1 MRGEWRCGG
10 ADRLRF
16 RTDAS
21 PTQGKKRIIAIGAEL
36 KNARAV
42 EPRKSRV
49 PLSTPNGLA
58 ALIWATCVPP
68 VTTTT
73 RSIRS
78 LSRRLRCVIEG
89 RALSCSAWV
98 DRQVEGGMLL
108 VGPVKPGSR

>member
-1 MRGEWRCGG
+1 MGGEWRYGG

-16 RTDAS
+16 RTDAP
-21 PTQGKKRIIAIGAEL
+21 PTQGRKRIIAIGAEL
-36 KNARAV
+36 KNARAA

-58 ALIWATCVPP
+58 ALIWAICVPP

-78 LSRRLRCVIEG
+78 LSRLLRCAASLRGELFLARLGLIAKWKG
-89 RALSCSAWV
+89 DCCLSV
-98 DRQVEGGMLL
+98 
-108 VGPVKPGSR
+108 P